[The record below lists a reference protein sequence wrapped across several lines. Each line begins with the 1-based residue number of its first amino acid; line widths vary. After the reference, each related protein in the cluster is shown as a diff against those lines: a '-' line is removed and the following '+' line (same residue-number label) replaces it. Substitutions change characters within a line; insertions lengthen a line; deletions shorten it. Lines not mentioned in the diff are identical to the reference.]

1 MKMKVYEKYAR
12 EIPQDATRIIA
23 SLDDPIRIAILVLLN
38 KNNELSFSD
47 IKKELGLTK
56 LTLNYHLKNLYS
68 TGLTDHYFRH
78 ELGNQRY
85 SYYSITDLGKRVLS
99 SLVKV
104 LIPPIPS
111 QNMKIGLFEVLG
123 TDTLRDRKTA
133 SAVIEKISETSSS
146 CPIQLDFAGIVFA
159 SRAFCHEL
167 LTYIETRDNVQFEN
181 VSKEIEQMMIAA
193 LKKPEHSDYPMKKLV
208 IG

>member
-78 ELGNQRY
+78 ELGNQKY

-99 SLVKV
+99 SLVKA
-104 LIPPIPS
+104 LIPPVPS
-111 QNMKIGLFEVLG
+111 KNMKVSEASEKYKSVPKTI
-123 TDTLRDRKTA
+123 DTRSA
-133 SAVIEKISETSSS
+133 SYQTSS
-146 CPIQLDFAGIVFA
+146 
-159 SRAFCHEL
+159 RK
-167 LTYIETRDNVQFEN
+167 ETRKAVTPPYHATK
-181 VSKEIEQMMIAA
+181 S
-193 LKKPEHSDYPMKKLV
+193 
-208 IG
+208 